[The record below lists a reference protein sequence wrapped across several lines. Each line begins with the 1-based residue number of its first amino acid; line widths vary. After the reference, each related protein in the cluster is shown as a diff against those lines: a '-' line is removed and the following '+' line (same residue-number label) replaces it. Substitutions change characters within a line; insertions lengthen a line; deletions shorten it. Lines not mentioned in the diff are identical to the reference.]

1 MKHRIQNLLAGMI
14 AVVTGRWLAVALGA
28 SLRLQLLVSLGIAFM
43 LLALAEWSLRLW
55 LERIIAE
62 AHPGELR
69 DAAAAEPELQA
80 LLADRSRSNERRD
93 WQWTVHSVTW
103 AVLAV
108 AAPITLLPWWRHG
121 QLQADTPIDALDVSA
136 MAAGVAAYML
146 VKRQAV
152 RNYRCPACGRAAR
165 RLDSPAPRFACASC
179 GVTWRSEP

>member
-108 AAPITLLPWWRHG
+108 AASVTTTALAGGQRSAHAHHQRHDQDRQSG
-121 QLQADTPIDALDVSA
+121 SHHDGPIDAAS
-136 MAAGVAAYML
+136 
-146 VKRQAV
+146 
-152 RNYRCPACGRAAR
+152 AR
-165 RLDSPAPRFACASC
+165 RSTH
-179 GVTWRSEP
+179 VRSS